1 MNKLVRG
8 KTSLIIVSVS
18 MILLSVLLVGGS
30 AGLIVWGS
38 KSLSDSLALGIVLII
53 IGSLLAITFLGGIV
67 YGFIL
72 YFTGKSLVAINGGNI
87 AEDNSLTK
95 GTANM
100 TKCSNCGEPLS
111 KDDKFCGKCG
121 KSTSEFKKCEKCGVL
136 NKSDANVCTACGEK
150 LK

>member
-18 MILLSVLLVGGS
+18 MILLSALLVGGS
-30 AGLIVWGS
+30 AGLIVWGV

-53 IGSLLAITFLGGIV
+53 IGSLLAITFLGGFV

-72 YFTGKSLVAINGGNI
+72 YFTGKSLVAINGGSV
-87 AEDNSLTK
+87 AEDNSLAK
-95 GTANM
+95 GTINM

-121 KSTSEFKKCEKCGVL
+121 KSASEFKKCEKCGVL